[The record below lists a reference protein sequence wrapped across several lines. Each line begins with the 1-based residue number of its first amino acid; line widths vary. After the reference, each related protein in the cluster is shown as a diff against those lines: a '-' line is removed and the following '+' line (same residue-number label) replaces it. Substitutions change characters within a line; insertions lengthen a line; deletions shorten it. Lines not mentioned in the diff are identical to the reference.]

1 MENLRAAML
10 RLLLFLFCSL
20 SFAAVLTPAAAQ
32 TASRKFS
39 AGKDKTIE
47 IRNSYGRLE
56 VVAAEIDDGEIT
68 IEPAAAV
75 ANLSAIVSSSPSAIR
90 IEPVPAA
97 PGLRIDISVRVP
109 SRSRIRLETG
119 EGEIRISGNFASVE
133 AKTSTGTIITDIPT
147 DDISYQMQWSQ
158 SRPRVVS
165 DIELERAKERSA
177 GRFVIKGTYRANQL
191 GRNGGSNG
199 IDSAAKSDAES
210 AVSLNFST
218 QRGIVLL
225 NVPPAEV
232 MNNLGEKPL
241 TEAAKAIIR
250 SGDSL
255 LMESIRRASPK
266 YFGEYLK
273 TLRPLKAEPS
283 LSMAERTAAADGE
296 SREYAAFVRAFD
308 AQNRAVAGLKLED
321 FQLEAGGRP
330 IELLDVRPSA
340 APVNLVLLL
349 DVSGSVENYT
359 TFIRK
364 AARAFIE
371 AVDPRD
377 RVSIIIFNEDV
388 KPLVGF
394 TSDKRRLS
402 ESLDSFDAGGG
413 TAYYDAI
420 AYTLAETL
428 RPLKGERTAIVIL
441 TDGDDNRSFLPFES
455 LLGSIQESGALI
467 YPLYVPTGL
476 IAAAEASPASPDP
489 LRERYLGRGLTSR
502 AESEGKRLAAVSGGI
517 YYPISR
523 LSQIDEAYADIVSQ
537 LRTAYEL
544 RFRAAASLAET
555 KRAAPP
561 IKVRVLRPNV
571 FAQITSLAPG
581 N

>member
-1 MENLRAAML
+1 M
-10 RLLLFLFCSL
+10 
-20 SFAAVLTPAAAQ
+20 AAQ
-32 TASRKFS
+32 TASRKFT
-39 AGKDKTIE
+39 AAKDKIIE
-47 IRNSYGRLE
+47 IRNLYGRIE
-56 VVAAEIDDGEIT
+56 VAAAETDDGEIT
-68 IEPAAAV
+68 IGPAAAV
-75 ANLSAIVSSSPSAIR
+75 ANLSAVVSSSPSVVR
-90 IEPVPAA
+90 IEPPPAA

-109 SRSRIRLETG
+109 SRSRLRLETA

-133 AKTSTGTIITDIPT
+133 AKTTTGTIITDIPT

-177 GRFVIKGTYRANQL
+177 GRFVIKGNYRANQSA
-191 GRNGGSNG
+191 GNGGSNG
-199 IDSAAKSDAES
+199 VDSAAKPDRES
-210 AVSLNFST
+210 AVSLIFST

-273 TLRPLKAEPS
+273 TLPPFKAEPS
-283 LSMAERTAAADGE
+283 LSTAKRLAATDGE
-296 SREYAAFVRAFD
+296 SREYTAFVRAFD
-308 AQNRAVAGLKLED
+308 AQNRAVAGLKAED
-321 FQLEAGGRP
+321 FQLEAGGRS
-330 IELLDVRPSA
+330 IELLDVQPA
-340 APVNLVLLL
+340 TAPVNLVLLL

-359 TFIRK
+359 SFIRK

-476 IAAAEASPASPDP
+476 IAAADASSAGPDP

-502 AESEGKRLAAVSGGI
+502 AESEGERLAAVSGGV

-523 LSQIDEAYADIVSQ
+523 LSQIDEAYGDIVSQ

-544 RFRAAASLAET
+544 RFRAAASLAGTE
-555 KRAAPP
+555 RAVPP
-561 IKVRVLRPNV
+561 VKVRVRRPNV
-571 FAQITSLAPG
+571 FAQITSFAPG